1 MRNDTCQAR
10 SVASTSNF
18 VASVS
23 NMCWSNCMMSRMRFP
38 PHGFQSRFFV
48 LADEKRTQDAD
59 HTFHVRLENPRSTR
73 IRTLSKTEGDHK
85 RQLKHDGNCLH
96 PGLHP
101 PPLKNT
107 PRGVRIIALSMILMR
122 HSQEAAVIIHL
133 AQALHPRHA
142 DQDREPFDV
151 NPINQHFSH
160 RIVAKI

>member
-59 HTFHVRLENPRSTR
+59 HTFHVRLENPRSTSHR
-73 IRTLSKTEGDHK
+73 KIVDLPSLRLQFFLFIIQNIENARLKILHFIGCLKVHMYFLSFFVNVSSVRRE
-85 RQLKHDGNCLH
+85 LH
-96 PGLHP
+96 CPRHCGL
-101 PPLKNT
+101 L
-107 PRGVRIIALSMILMR
+107 RLSRIICPPRSAKLSR
-122 HSQEAAVIIHL
+122 
-133 AQALHPRHA
+133 
-142 DQDREPFDV
+142 RE
-151 NPINQHFSH
+151 S
-160 RIVAKI
+160 